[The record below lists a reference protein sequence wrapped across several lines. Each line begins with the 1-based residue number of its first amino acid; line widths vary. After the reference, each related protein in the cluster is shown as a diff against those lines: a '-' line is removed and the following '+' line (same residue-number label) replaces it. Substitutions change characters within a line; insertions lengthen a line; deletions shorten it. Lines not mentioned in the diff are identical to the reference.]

1 MGFAAF
7 LTVLAATL
15 VPLGIPASFALAG
28 SVVVVVQLVELRA
41 ALRPRPREDAPEAPA
56 DTLLVEAAD

>member
-1 MGFAAF
+1 
-7 LTVLAATL
+7 VLAATL

-41 ALRPRPREDAPEAPA
+41 ALRPHLREATETPA